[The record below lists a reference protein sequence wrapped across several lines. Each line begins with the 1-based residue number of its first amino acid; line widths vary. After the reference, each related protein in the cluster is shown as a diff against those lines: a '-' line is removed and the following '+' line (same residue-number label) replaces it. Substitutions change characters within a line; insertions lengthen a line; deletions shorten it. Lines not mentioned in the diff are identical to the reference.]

1 MNMKKGTAERRS
13 LETVEKLSVIA
24 NQSADWCGD
33 PPDLRETCVF

>member
-1 MNMKKGTAERRS
+1 MTVA

-33 PPDLRETCVF
+33 PLNFREICVF